1 MSDHSPNLELTPG
14 QLQLGF
20 RLEAIFMPQAKRQRD
35 EAYQK
40 RKRSGNA
47 TVDDRLRFVH
57 YTSAEAAL
65 AIIRSKRI
73 WMRNTTCMADYSEV
87 QHGYELVNKFFSD
100 KSRMDAFVGA
110 LDACIPSAA
119 TEAME
124 LFNRWRKDI
133 WLSTYVTSLSEHDDN
148 EDFHGRLSMWRASG
162 NNTARVALVVRPP
175 NISEG
180 SLALNIIFSPVAYLG
195 EDEVSSLLCEV
206 IDNINSN
213 CEFLRTIERQT
224 VVWTVFY
231 MFVAAVT
238 CLKHEGFRE
247 EREWRAIYTPKL
259 RPSPLMESSTEVIT
273 GVPQPIYKIP
283 LDSTVSPALAD
294 LDFAAILDRL
304 IVGPSEYPWVMYEA
318 FTNALS
324 MAGVPNATERV
335 WTSKIPL
342 RTLV

>member
-1 MSDHSPNLELTPG
+1 
-14 QLQLGF
+14 
-20 RLEAIFMPQAKRQRD
+20 MPQAKSQRD

-57 YTSAEAAL
+57 YTTAEAAL
-65 AIIRSKRI
+65 CIIRSKHI
-73 WMRNTTCMADYSEV
+73 WMRNTNCMADYSEV
-87 QHGYELVNKFFSD
+87 HHGYELVNKVFFSD
-100 KSRMDAFVGA
+100 KSRTDAFVGA
-110 LDACIPSAA
+110 LDACIPGAA

-124 LFNRWRKDI
+124 LFNKWRQDI
-133 WLSTYVTSLSEHDDN
+133 GLSTYVTSLSEHDDT
-148 EDFHGRLSMWRASG
+148 EDFHGRLSMWRAFG
-162 NNTARVALVVRPP
+162 DNTARVALVVRPP
-175 NISEG
+175 NIPEG
-180 SLALNIIFSPVAYLG
+180 SLALNLMFSPVAYLS
-195 EDEVSSLLCEV
+195 EDEVSRLLCEV

-213 CEFLRTIERQT
+213 CEFLRTVERHT

-259 RPSPLMESSTEVIT
+259 RPSPLMESCTKVIA
-273 GVPQPIYKIP
+273 GVPQLIYKIP
-283 LDSTVSPALAD
+283 MDITVSPALAD
-294 LDFAAILDRL
+294 LDFAAIFDRL

-318 FTNALS
+318 FTDALAT
-324 MAGVPNATERV
+324 AGVPDAKERV

-342 RTLV
+342 RTLA